1 MAAYIPRLSGG
12 EWQEWANQ
20 LLACH
25 YGPGNY
31 QTIPDKDRGDAGLE
45 GFCPGHGH
53 AYQAYGCEE
62 PLSVQERYEKQR
74 DKLTEDV
81 RKFID
86 NAAILTKLLR
96 HVKIKRWILLVPLF
110 DSKELVAHAA
120 KKTREILAAGLP
132 YVDSDFRVMVCQ
144 EADFPVA
151 RDLLLGATSK
161 GIKFEVAPV
170 TLTELG
176 AWASTNDAMLSTLQR
191 KLAKLPALSGEAQRD
206 AFMHKVLIW
215 YLEGQA
221 VLDRL
226 RGYPHV
232 YEKVIAAKS
241 HRENFLA
248 MVALQ
253 GSTSSQILVDTLQ
266 ELRATLESEAKELH
280 NFSAEKLAYEALAD
294 WLIRC
299 PLDFPEVANG

>member
-25 YGPGNY
+25 YGPANY
-31 QTIPDKDRGDAGLE
+31 QTVPDKDRGDAGLE
-45 GFCPGHGH
+45 GFCPGQGH

-74 DKLTEDV
+74 DKLTADI

-96 HVKIKRWILLVPLF
+96 HVKIKRWILLVPVF

-120 KKTREILAAGLP
+120 KKTGEVIAAGLP
-132 YVDSDFRVMVCQ
+132 YVDPDFCVMVCQ
-144 EADFPVA
+144 ETDFQVA
-151 RDLLLGATSK
+151 RDLLIGATSK
-161 GIKFEVAPV
+161 GIKFDVEPV
-170 TLTELG
+170 TPTELG
-176 AWASTNDAMLSTLQR
+176 AWTLTNDALLETLQR
-191 KLAKLPALSGEAQRD
+191 KLAKLPALSGEAQRNV
-206 AFMHKVLIW
+206 FMHKVLTW

-221 VLDRL
+221 VLERL
-226 RGYPHV
+226 RGYPQV

-248 MVALQ
+248 MAAMQ
-253 GSTSSQILVDTLQ
+253 GTTSNQILVDTLQ
-266 ELRATLESEAKELH
+266 ELRATFESEARELH

-299 PLDFPEVANG
+299 PLDFPEVVNG